1 MAKKPNTE
9 ELPIIVRWMQ
19 FLEWLLPTTE
29 KFPKRVRFTFA
40 DRINNLALDIIEQL
54 VEAQYRSDKLPLL
67 NQINRQLERL
77 RILLRLCHGLE
88 YLPHRSYEYAIREI
102 NEVGSMLGGWIK
114 QQQTRKTRETPQRAV

>member
-1 MAKKPNTE
+1 MPEPKAD
-9 ELPIIVRWMQ
+9 ELPIVGRWQ
-19 FLEWLLPTTE
+19 KFLEWLLPVTE
-29 KFPKRVRFTFA
+29 NFPKKVRFTFA

-88 YLPHRSYEYAIREI
+88 YLPHRSYEYATREI

-114 QQQTRKTRETPQRAV
+114 QQQTRKPRETPQRVV